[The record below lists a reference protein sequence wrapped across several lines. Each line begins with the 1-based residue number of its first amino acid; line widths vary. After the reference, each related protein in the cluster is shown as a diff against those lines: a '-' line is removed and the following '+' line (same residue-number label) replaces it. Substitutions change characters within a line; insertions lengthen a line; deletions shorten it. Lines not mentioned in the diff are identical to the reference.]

1 MGRRRSTRTRRQRG
15 GFLEG
20 VGNAF
25 SNAFSSVGDAIS
37 GKTAPAPVTVGEQA
51 ANTAT
56 GTPVASAA
64 LDGAQGVADKLPPVA
79 NSNASA
85 ALGLPAPAPGYTSTG
100 GRRRRSRKTRRRR
113 GRKY

>member
-1 MGRRRSTRTRRQRG
+1 MGRRRSTRTRRRKHRG
-15 GFLEG
+15 GG
-20 VGNAF
+20 IMDSISSAF
-25 SNAFSSVGDAIS
+25 SNVSDAIT
-37 GKTAPAPVTVGEQA
+37 GKTTPAPVTVGEQA

-64 LDGAQGVADKLPPVA
+64 LDGAQGVADTLPPVA

-100 GRRRRSRKTRRRR
+100 GRRRRSRKTRRRG